1 MTRRDWGLIVVLA
14 VLWGSAFILIEIG
27 LRSVPPNTLVFARMA
42 LAVPPLLLLLRMR
55 GEKLPQGAK
64 NWGMLSVLGIL
75 NVVLPFILFY
85 WGMTQISTGLASI
98 LNATTPLWGVVAAH
112 FLTRDEKATPARVIG
127 VLFGVAGIAVMIGV
141 DALSGMTSG
150 LLAQIACLIA
160 TLCYA
165 LGSIY
170 GRKFGA
176 SGMTPLSIATG
187 QVLTS
192 AIIMLPIALIID
204 APWTL
209 PMPGLPFWFS
219 TAAIAVFSTSLAYY
233 LYFQLLESAGASNS
247 LLVTFLI
254 PIVAILLGIGFL
266 GESFTGNQAGGMIL
280 IALGLIMLD
289 GRLLQRSQKFGVVPK
304 L

>member
-1 MTRRDWGLIVVLA
+1 MTRRDWFLIAILA
-14 VLWGSAFILIEIG
+14 ILWGSAFILIEIG

-42 LAVPPLLLLLRMR
+42 LAVPPLLLLMHIR
-55 GEKLPQGAK
+55 GATLPRDARI
-64 NWGMLSVLGIL
+64 WAMLSVLGTL

-98 LNATTPLWGVVAAH
+98 LNATTPLWGVVTAH
-112 FLTRDEKATPARVIG
+112 FLTQDEKATPARVVG

-150 LLAQIACLIA
+150 LFAQIACLIA

-165 LGSIY
+165 FGSIY

-176 SGMTPLSIATG
+176 SGMAPLSIATG
-187 QVLTS
+187 QVLIS
-192 AIIMLPIALIID
+192 AIIMLPIALISD

-209 PMPGLPFWFS
+209 PLPGFSFW
-219 TAAIAVFSTSLAYY
+219 AATGVIAIFSTSLAYY

-254 PIVAILLGIGFL
+254 PIVAVFLGAAFL
-266 GESFTGNQAGGMIL
+266 GERFSLNQAAGI
-280 IALGLIMLD
+280 GLITVGLVLLD
-289 GRLLQRSQKFGVVPK
+289 GRALSRMTKGEVSVK
-304 L
+304 

>member
-1 MTRRDWGLIVVLA
+1 MTRRDWGLIAALA
-14 VLWGSAFILIEIG
+14 VLWGGGFILIEIG

-42 LAVPPLLLLLRMR
+42 LAVPPLLLLMRMR
-55 GEKLPQGAK
+55 GGALPRDIKSWA
-64 NWGMLSVLGIL
+64 MLSVLGTL

-85 WGMTQISTGLASI
+85 WGMTQISIGLASI

-112 FLTRDEKATPARVIG
+112 FLTRDEKATPARIIG

-165 LGSIY
+165 FGSIY
-170 GRKFGA
+170 GRKFGV
-176 SGMTPLSIATG
+176 SGIAPLTIATG

-192 AIIMLPIALIID
+192 AIIMLPIALITD

-209 PMPGLPFWFS
+209 PLPGLPFWAA
-219 TAAIAVFSTSLAYY
+219 TGAIAVFSTSLAYY

-254 PIVAILLGIGFL
+254 PIVAVFLGAAFL
-266 GESFTGNQAGGMIL
+266 GETFSANQAAGMAL
-280 IALGLIMLD
+280 IALGLVMLD
-289 GRLLQRSQKFGVVPK
+289 GRVLRREVSA
-304 L
+304 

>member
-1 MTRRDWGLIVVLA
+1 MTRRDWSLIAALA

-27 LRSVPPNTLVFARMA
+27 LRYVPPNTLVFARMA
-42 LAVPPLLLLLRMR
+42 LAVPPLLLLMQLR
-55 GEKLPQGAK
+55 GVKLPTDAK
-64 NWGMLSVLGIL
+64 SWTMLSVLGTL
-75 NVVLPFILFY
+75 NVVLPYILFY

-98 LNATTPLWGVVAAH
+98 LNATTPLWGVVTAH
-112 FLTRDEKATPARVIG
+112 FLTPDEKATPARIIG

-150 LLAQIACLIA
+150 LLAQIACLTA

-165 LGSIY
+165 FGSIY

-176 SGMTPLSIATG
+176 SGMAPLSIATG

-192 AIIMLPIALIID
+192 AIIMLPIALISD
-204 APWTL
+204 TPWTL
-209 PMPGLPFWFS
+209 PLPGASFWLA
-219 TAAIAVFSTSLAYY
+219 TGAIAVFSTSLAYY

-254 PIVAILLGIGFL
+254 PIVAVLLGAAFL
-266 GESFTGNQAGGMIL
+266 GERFSVNQVAGVVL
-280 IALGLIMLD
+280 IAVGLVLLD
-289 GRLLQRSQKFGVVPK
+289 GRALARRRIVP
-304 L
+304 

>member
-1 MTRRDWGLIVVLA
+1 VTRRDWGLIVTLA
-14 VLWGSAFILIEIG
+14 ILWGSGFTLIEIG

-42 LAVPPLLLLLRMR
+42 LAIPPLLLLLRIR
-55 GEKLPQGAK
+55 GETLPGDFK
-64 NWGMLSVLGIL
+64 SWEMLTVVGLL
-75 NVVLPFILFY
+75 NVVVPFILFY

-141 DALSGMTSG
+141 DALKGMSSGI
-150 LLAQIACLIA
+150 LAQIACLIA

-170 GRKFGA
+170 GRRFGQ

-187 QVLTS
+187 QVITS
-192 AIIMLPIALIID
+192 AIILLPIALFTD
-204 APWTL
+204 APLSL
-209 PMPGLPFWFS
+209 PMPGMAFWLS
-219 TAAIAVFSTSLAYY
+219 TIAMAVFSTSLAYF
-233 LYFQLLESAGASNS
+233 LFFKLVESAGASNS

-254 PIVAILLGIGFL
+254 PIVAVVLGAAFL
-266 GESFTGNQAGGMIL
+266 GERFSVNQGAGVML
-280 IALGLIMLD
+280 IAVGLVLLD
-289 GRLLQRSQKFGVVPK
+289 GRVLRRG
-304 L
+304 

>member
-1 MTRRDWGLIVVLA
+1 MTRRDWGLIVTLA
-14 VLWGSAFILIEIG
+14 ILWGSGFTLIEIG

-42 LAVPPLLLLLRMR
+42 LAVPPLLLLLKIR
-55 GEKLPQGAK
+55 GETLPGDFK
-64 NWGMLSVLGIL
+64 SWEMLTIVGLL
-75 NVVLPFILFY
+75 NVVVPFILFY

-141 DALSGMTSG
+141 DALKGMSSGI
-150 LLAQIACLIA
+150 LAQIACLIA

-170 GRKFGA
+170 GRRFGQ

-187 QVLTS
+187 QVITS
-192 AIIMLPIALIID
+192 AIILLPIALFTD
-204 APWTL
+204 APLSL
-209 PMPGLPFWFS
+209 PIPGMAFWLS
-219 TAAIAVFSTSLAYY
+219 TIAMAVFSTSLAYF
-233 LYFQLLESAGASNS
+233 LFFKLVESAGASNS

-254 PIVAILLGIGFL
+254 PIVAIVLGAVFL
-266 GESFTGNQAGGMIL
+266 GERFSVNQGAGVVL
-280 IALGLIMLD
+280 IAVGLVLLD
-289 GRLLQRSQKFGVVPK
+289 GRVLARRRIVP
-304 L
+304 

>member
-1 MTRRDWGLIVVLA
+1 MTRRDWGLIVALA
-14 VLWGSAFILIEIG
+14 VLWGSGFILIEIG

-42 LAVPPLLLLLRMR
+42 LAVPPLLLLMRMR
-55 GEKLPQGAK
+55 GGTLPRDIKSWA
-64 NWGMLSVLGIL
+64 MLSVLGTL

-176 SGMTPLSIATG
+176 SGMAPLSIATG

-192 AIIMLPIALIID
+192 AIIMFPIALITD

-209 PMPGLPFWFS
+209 PLPDLPFWAA
-219 TAAIAVFSTSLAYY
+219 TGAIAVFSTSLAYY

-254 PIVAILLGIGFL
+254 PIVAIMLGIGFL
-266 GESFTGNQAGGMIL
+266 GETFSANQAAGMAL
-280 IALGLIMLD
+280 IALGLVMLD
-289 GRLLQRSQKFGVVPK
+289 GRVLRR
-304 L
+304 

>member
-1 MTRRDWGLIVVLA
+1 VTRRDWGLIVALA

-55 GEKLPQGAK
+55 GESLPRDAK

-98 LNATTPLWGVVAAH
+98 LNATTPLWGVITAH
-112 FLTRDEKATPARVIG
+112 FLTRDEKATLARIIG

-141 DALSGMTSG
+141 DALSGMTTG

-165 LGSIY
+165 LGSVY

-192 AIIMLPIALIID
+192 AILLLPIALISD

-209 PMPGLPFWFS
+209 PIPGVDFWLAS
-219 TAAIAVFSTSLAYY
+219 GAIAVFSTSLAYY

-254 PIVAILLGIGFL
+254 PIVAIVLGIGFL
-266 GESFTGNQAGGMIL
+266 GESFSANQAGGIVL
-280 IALGLIMLD
+280 IAIGLMLLD
-289 GRLLQRSQKFGVVPK
+289 GQVLRRFSKFGISAK
-304 L
+304 S

>member
-1 MTRRDWGLIVVLA
+1 VTRRDWSLIVALA

-27 LRSVPPNTLVFARMA
+27 LRYVPPNTLVFARMA
-42 LAVPPLLLLLRMR
+42 LAVPPLLFLMQLR
-55 GEKLPQGAK
+55 GVKLPTDAK
-64 NWGMLSVLGIL
+64 SWTMLSVLGTL
-75 NVVLPFILFY
+75 NVVLPYILFY

-98 LNATTPLWGVVAAH
+98 LNATTPLWGVVTAH
-112 FLTRDEKATPARVIG
+112 FLTQDEKATPARIIG

-150 LLAQIACLIA
+150 LLAQIACLTA

-165 LGSIY
+165 FGSIY

-176 SGMTPLSIATG
+176 SGMAPLSIATG

-192 AIIMLPIALIID
+192 AVIMLPIALISD
-204 APWTL
+204 VPWTL
-209 PMPGLPFWFS
+209 PMPGVSFWLA
-219 TAAIAVFSTSLAYY
+219 TGAIAVFSTSFAYY

-254 PIVAILLGIGFL
+254 PIVAVLLGAAFL
-266 GESFTGNQAGGMIL
+266 GERFSVNQGAGVVL
-280 IALGLIMLD
+280 IAVGLVLLD
-289 GRLLQRSQKFGVVPK
+289 GRVLARRRIVP
-304 L
+304 

>member
-1 MTRRDWGLIVVLA
+1 MTRHDWGLMATLA

-42 LAVPPLLLLLRMR
+42 FAVPPLLFLMQIR
-55 GEKLPQGAK
+55 GVTLPRDGKSWA
-64 NWGMLSVLGIL
+64 MLSLLGVL

-112 FLTRDEKATPARVIG
+112 FLTRDEKATPARIMG
-127 VLFGVAGIAVMIGV
+127 VFFGVAGITVMIGV
-141 DALSGMTSG
+141 DALSGVTSG
-150 LLAQIACLIA
+150 LLAQIACLVA

-165 LGSIY
+165 LASIY
-170 GRKFGA
+170 ARRFGA
-176 SGMTPLSIATG
+176 SGMAPLSIATG
-187 QVLTS
+187 QILTS
-192 AIIMLPIALIID
+192 AIIMLPVALISD

-209 PMPGLPFWFS
+209 PLPGLSFWFA
-219 TAAIAVFSTSLAYY
+219 TIAIGVFSTSLAYY

-254 PIVAILLGIGFL
+254 PIVAVVLGAAFL
-266 GESFTGNQAGGMIL
+266 GERFSFNQGAGVAL
-280 IALGLIMLD
+280 IAVGLALLD
-289 GRLLQRSQKFGVVPK
+289 GRILARRRIVP
-304 L
+304 

>member
-1 MTRRDWGLIVVLA
+1 
-14 VLWGSAFILIEIG
+14 
-27 LRSVPPNTLVFARMA
+27 
-42 LAVPPLLLLLRMR
+42 
-55 GEKLPQGAK
+55 
-64 NWGMLSVLGIL
+64 MLSVLGIL

-112 FLTRDEKATPARVIG
+112 FLTRDEKATPARIIG

-170 GRKFGA
+170 GRQFGA
-176 SGMTPLSIATG
+176 SGMAPLSIATG

-192 AIIMLPIALIID
+192 ALIMLPIALISD

-209 PMPGLPFWFS
+209 PLPGLAFWAS
-219 TAAIAVFSTSLAYY
+219 TGAIAVFSTSLAYY

-254 PIVAILLGIGFL
+254 PIVAIMLGIGFL
-266 GESFTGNQAGGMIL
+266 GETFSANQAAGMVL
-280 IALGLIMLD
+280 IALGLVVLD
-289 GRLLQRSQKFGVVPK
+289 GRMLRR
-304 L
+304 